1 MIPGS
6 AAAGNSDTI
15 DYDGDG
21 SGDGDDDDG
30 DVSDTL
36 RHRDE
41 ARDEGHLEWTS
52 QNGAL
57 LLGAGG
63 QVTIHTIQCCSTLLL
78 YQRASLFP

>member
-1 MIPGS
+1 MIPAS

-21 SGDGDDDDG
+21 DGDGDDDG

-63 QVTIHTIQCCSTLLL
+63 QVTIQCCTNLLL